1 MCGDHNLGAR
11 VRRGHLR
18 VGVVL
23 AGLALALGFGIV
35 DSGLPAAWGWLL
47 VLPLTLGAYCLL
59 AGSFGLCLFASIA
72 GQRHADHG
80 EEIVPDA
87 DLRRHL
93 VQRGLVLTGVSCAL
107 AVLATAV
114 FVSSV

>member
-1 MCGDHNLGAR
+1 MCGDHNLGER

-18 VGVVL
+18 IGVVL
-23 AGLALALGFGIV
+23 TGLTLALGFAIA
-35 DSGLPAAWGWLL
+35 DSGLPAVSGWLL
-47 VLPLTLGAYCLL
+47 LLPLTLGTYCLL
-59 AGSFGLCLFASIA
+59 AGSFGLCLYAGLA

-80 EEIVPDA
+80 DDIVPDR

-93 VQRGLVLTGVSCAL
+93 VQRGLIITGISCAL
-107 AVLATAV
+107 SLAATAV